1 MLQEDCSLNPVVAL
15 AQVLPWVL
23 KATTLVRGQFQAPG
37 ECALAARKFVH
48 GEDSHEYANAKY
60 LFSFPPLFDGRLLTC
75 PPGDPLRRF
84 LDALSDFTQDTPPE
98 FRVFQVLAAG
108 KSYNGTDP
116 KRAAFTPQYL
126 GHYLSVRWWL
136 LQPCIRGALRGG

>member
-1 MLQEDCSLNPVVAL
+1 MPSTSSTFG
-15 AQVLPWVL
+15 LP
-23 KATTLVRGQFQAPG
+23 
-37 ECALAARKFVH
+37 
-48 GEDSHEYANAKY
+48 
-60 LFSFPPLFDGRLLTC
+60 PPNFRRQLTC
-75 PPGDPLRRF
+75 PPGDPTRRF

-98 FRVFQVLAAG
+98 FRIFQVLAAG

-136 LQPCIRGALRGG
+136 FQHFGDLVNERAMRPGWSDWGGGCRTLSGTS